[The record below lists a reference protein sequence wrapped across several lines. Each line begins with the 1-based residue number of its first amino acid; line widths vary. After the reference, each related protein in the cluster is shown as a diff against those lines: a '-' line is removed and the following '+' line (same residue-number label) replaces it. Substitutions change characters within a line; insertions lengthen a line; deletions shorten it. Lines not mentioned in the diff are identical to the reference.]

1 MIFNLGGQR
10 LNLSKKLI
18 INKINKVIKSKVT
31 DLWKELN
38 MYSVIV

>member
-18 INKINKVIKSKVT
+18 INKINKVNQAKIT
-31 DLWKELN
+31 DLWEELN
-38 MYSVIV
+38 TYLVIV

>member
-1 MIFNLGGQR
+1 MIFNLGGHR
-10 LNLSKKLI
+10 LKLSKKLI

>member
-18 INKINKVIKSKVT
+18 VNKINKVNQAKIT
-31 DLWKELN
+31 DLWEKLN
-38 MYSVIV
+38 MYLVIV